1 MKANSGVARRV
12 QLIVRWWPL
21 LLATMVVAVCAAW
34 WSHQHAKETYIAT
47 TKVVVVPLPQ
57 WDETFLGTDLVR
69 DSGDATRTAAT
80 EATELQSDRYVKAT
94 ADYLGGGWSV
104 DAVADAVKVLAA
116 GDTNIIEITAR
127 SNDPDKAERL
137 AAGFAAAMMADRW
150 QRISAQL
157 DSRIS
162 LLSSGS
168 LMSGGDP
175 QGTNPTASEQAAR
188 LQTLTMVRD
197 SQVDP
202 TLRVGATGRR
212 KGVRNAVGGDVVPR
226 RTRGLLVGVVA
237 TAGIE
242 MLRLRRTDRP
252 RQWICRATDSGLVR
266 DPDRSIEST
275 SMSSRVDI
283 PVVAPRAAAS

>member
-1 MKANSGVARRV
+1 MKANNGVAERFRH
-12 QLIVRWWPL
+12 IVRWWPL
-21 LLATMVVAVCAAW
+21 LLASMVVALGASW
-34 WSHQHAKETYIAT
+34 WSHEHAQETYVAT

-80 EATELQSDRYVKAT
+80 EAIELQSDRYVKAT
-94 ADYLGGGWSV
+94 ADYLGSGWSV
-104 DAVADAVKVLAA
+104 DSVADAVKVLAA

-127 SNDPDKAERL
+127 SDDPDQAERL

-202 TLRVGATGRR
+202 TLRVGTTGPPEKVSAMPLAATLVLAALG
-212 KGVRNAVGGDVVPR
+212 
-226 RTRGLLVGVVA
+226 GLLVGV
-237 TAGIE
+237 
-242 MLRLRRTDRP
+242 L
-252 RQWICRATDSGLVR
+252 
-266 DPDRSIEST
+266 
-275 SMSSRVDI
+275 
-283 PVVAPRAAAS
+283 AAAAIELLRHRKDPTTTSIDMPNNGFRTGSGIGPVDREHVDVKSR

>member
-1 MKANSGVARRV
+1 MKANNGVAQRV
-12 QLIVRWWPL
+12 RLVVRWWPL
-21 LLATMVVAVCAAW
+21 LLATIVVAVFASW
-34 WSHQHAKETYIAT
+34 WSHQHAKQTYVAT
-47 TKVVVVPLPQ
+47 TRVVVVPLPQ

-80 EATELQSDRYVKAT
+80 EAIELQSDRYVKAA

-127 SNDPDKAERL
+127 STDPDKAERL

-175 QGTNPTASEQAAR
+175 QGTNPSASEQAAR

-202 TLRVGATGRR
+202 TLRVGATG
-212 KGVRNAVGGDVVPR
+212 PPE
-226 RTRGLLVGVVA
+226 RTSAMPLAATLFLAALGGLLVGVLA
-237 TAGIE
+237 IAAIE
-242 MLRLRRTDRP
+242 MMRLRK
-252 RQWICRATDSGLVR
+252 
-266 DPDRSIEST
+266 DRSPT
-275 SMSSRVDI
+275 SVDL
-283 PVVAPRAAAS
+283 PGNGFRPASGCGSVERGHVDVKPR

>member
-162 LLSSGS
+162 LLASGS

-202 TLRVGATGRR
+202 TLRVGATGPPE
-212 KGVRNAVGGDVVPR
+212 KVSAMPLAATLFLAALG
-226 RTRGLLVGVVA
+226 GLLVGVVA

-242 MLRLRRTDRP
+242 MLRLRK
-252 RQWICRATDSGLVR
+252 
-266 DPDRSIEST
+266 DRSPA
-275 SMSSRVDI
+275 SMDMPSNGFRPGSGPGSVDREH
-283 PVVAPRAAAS
+283 VDVKPR